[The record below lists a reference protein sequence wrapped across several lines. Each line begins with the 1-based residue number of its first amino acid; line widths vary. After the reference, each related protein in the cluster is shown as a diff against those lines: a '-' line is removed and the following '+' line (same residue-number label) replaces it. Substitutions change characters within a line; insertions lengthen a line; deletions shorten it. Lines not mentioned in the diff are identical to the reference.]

1 MRQPIDTAPR
11 DGTAIILEDDASGIY
26 EVAHWLAGAGEWV
39 GENGEPTP
47 ITPTHWQRIRRDQY
61 LPRQDERS
69 RNQSR
74 VGRVRRL
81 PVSSITVT
89 LFVAALIVIFF
100 RAEVTAYATRYAGR
114 EDVFGVVGGHD
125 VQKAEAAKAA
135 RSFEEERKKAEAL
148 ALEAAAARKELATSI
163 EQLLQALDEER
174 ARSAEL
180 ATALRENEKQ
190 AALLKASDET
200 GQHKQ
205 AAAVRAEELRR
216 SLQQEPARAAALA
229 GELSRTQREIEVP
242 EAQSRKADDVAAKLE
257 HAESTIAQLRQPL
270 QHERSRSPAMAREF
284 ASARRSI
291 DERVTVGHAVEGQI
305 VPATPT
311 AAALPKPPIAGDLD
325 KAEAAR
331 LIARASALIRQGNIG
346 AARITLERAAESGDA
361 EASFML
367 AQTYDP
373 AILAAWGTYGTHGEA
388 AKARE
393 LYAKALAGGI
403 LEAKE
408 RSDALR
414 Q

>member
-89 LFVAALIVIFF
+89 FFVVALIVVFF

-114 EDVFGVVGGHD
+114 EDVFGVVGGLD
-125 VQKAEAAKAA
+125 VQKAAAKAA

-148 ALEAAAARKELATSI
+148 ALEAAAARKELATST

-180 ATALRENEKQ
+180 ATALREDEKQ

-205 AAAVRAEELRR
+205 APAVRAEELRQ
-216 SLQQEPARAAALA
+216 SLPKEPDRAAALA
-229 GELSRTQREIEVP
+229 GEVP
-242 EAQSRKADDVAAKLE
+242 QAQSRKADDAAAKLKQT
-257 HAESTIAQLRQPL
+257 ESTIAQLRQPL
-270 QHERSRSPAMAREF
+270 QHEGNRSPVMAREF

-291 DERVTVGHAVEGQI
+291 DERVMVGHAVEGQI

-331 LIARASALIRQGNIG
+331 LIARASALIVQGNIG

-361 EASFML
+361 HACADL
-367 AQTYDP
+367 
-373 AILAAWGTYGTHGEA
+373 
-388 AKARE
+388 
-393 LYAKALAGGI
+393 
-403 LEAKE
+403 
-408 RSDALR
+408 
-414 Q
+414 

>member
-1 MRQPIDTAPR
+1 
-11 DGTAIILEDDASGIY
+11 
-26 EVAHWLAGAGEWV
+26 
-39 GENGEPTP
+39 
-47 ITPTHWQRIRRDQY
+47 
-61 LPRQDERS
+61 
-69 RNQSR
+69 
-74 VGRVRRL
+74 
-81 PVSSITVT
+81 
-89 LFVAALIVIFF
+89 
-100 RAEVTAYATRYAGR
+100 
-114 EDVFGVVGGHD
+114 
-125 VQKAEAAKAA
+125 
-135 RSFEEERKKAEAL
+135 
-148 ALEAAAARKELATSI
+148 
-163 EQLLQALDEER
+163 
-174 ARSAEL
+174 
-180 ATALRENEKQ
+180 
-190 AALLKASDET
+190 
-200 GQHKQ
+200 
-205 AAAVRAEELRR
+205 
-216 SLQQEPARAAALA
+216 
-229 GELSRTQREIEVP
+229 
-242 EAQSRKADDVAAKLE
+242 
-257 HAESTIAQLRQPL
+257 
-270 QHERSRSPAMAREF
+270 MAREF

-408 RSDALR
+408 RSDALG